1 MTYKSAKV
9 YTGSEWVD
17 LAVTTTDVWV
27 RNLRNITGTTYTLDS
42 ADSGKQL
49 VFSNSSSITITIPT
63 AASVSFPIG
72 ETFVINTTGTGQIT
86 VSPASGVTVRSLN
99 SNLKSAGQYSE
110 MRLAKIAADE
120 WLLSGDLTA

>member
-27 RNLRNITGTTYTLDS
+27 RTVRDITGTSYTLDS
-42 ADSGKQL
+42 ADSGKSL
-49 VFSNSSSITITIPT
+49 NFSNSSAITVTVPPT
-63 AASVSFPIG
+63 TSVSFPIG
-72 ETFVINTTGTGQIT
+72 ETFVITPKGTGQIT
-86 VSPASGVTVRSLN
+86 VVAGAGVTLRSLN
-99 SNLKSAGQYSE
+99 SKVKSAGQYAE
-110 MRLAKIAADE
+110 LRLSKIAADE